1 MIFWIKRS
9 IQNLDINALT
19 EFGKYDLWKFLLDL
33 QYSRINIIIKNKNKK
48 EARIFKNRLYK
59 LMWNNSRKLI
69 YNIDKLWYN
78 KSIIIKPRN
87 ELILELLIS
96 VKENKFV
103 LQIISEC
110 ENIEDN
116 EEDVKD
122 LDIEDNILE
131 DQNEIDEYI
140 DEFEQ

>member
-1 MIFWIKRS
+1 MKFNK
-9 IQNLDINALT
+9 N
-19 EFGKYDLWKFLLDL
+19 EFLKELNDLWKFLLDL
-33 QYSRINIIIKNKNKK
+33 QYSRMHITNKNKNKK
-48 EARIFKNRLYK
+48 EAKIWRNRLYK
-59 LMWNNSRKLI
+59 LIWNNSRKLI

-87 ELILELLIS
+87 ELILELLIL

-116 EEDVKD
+116 EEDIKD

-131 DQNEIDEYI
+131 DQNEIDEYM
-140 DEFEQ
+140 DESEQ